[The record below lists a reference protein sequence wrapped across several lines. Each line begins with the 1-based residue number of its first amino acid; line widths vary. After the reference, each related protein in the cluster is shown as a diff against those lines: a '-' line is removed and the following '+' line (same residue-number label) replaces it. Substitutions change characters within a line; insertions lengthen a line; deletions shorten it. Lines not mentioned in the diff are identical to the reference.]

1 MKLDIQRFATPK
13 LVIETDLN
21 KKGFESGL
29 DKIKKIASVGF
40 KGIALSV
47 GAATTALTA
56 LIGKSIQAAGEL
68 EQQVG
73 GAEAVF
79 KDLGDTIEN
88 IKFTSFKDA
97 EGNLLSLKEV
107 ANDAYKTMG
116 LSANDYLATINKM
129 GALMKGSGLD
139 TQKAMD
145 LSGKAMQRAADVA
158 SIMGIDVN
166 SAMESIAGAAK
177 GNFTMMD
184 NLGVAMNATTIEAYA
199 LSKGI
204 KTSYNEMTNAEK
216 VGLAMEMFLEKTAY
230 AEGNYAKEN
239 ETFAGSFS
247 TLKASMQNFL
257 SGAGDV
263 NQLIDSIM
271 GFSEVLIRS
280 IEDAA
285 PRIIDGIIGLV
296 NGIIPEL
303 PKVLKKLLPVVVKGA
318 VDLVKGLAKSLPK
331 LLPILFNAIIQAFEG
346 IVDILPEILDALLKA
361 VIEIINALAQK
372 LPDLIPKIVDAI
384 LQLIP
389 VLIENLPLFIEAGL
403 QLLLGLARG
412 IVDALPLLLEKI
424 PQIIEQLVVA
434 LTDPEMILKLLEASF
449 QINLALAEG
458 LIKSIPILLKSI
470 PTMIINIHKKF
481 IEKVKSMDWGK
492 IGKDILKGIIDGFGK
507 INSYLNKKVNEF
519 KDKITKKFEEVF
531 GIKSPSRVMRDQIG
545 VYLAEGIGVG
555 FEKEID
561 NVYRDMQNAIDLE
574 QSKLQASVE
583 TGSVFNTLQNSTP
596 VAIDINADVEMDG
609 TKVGRMITPV
619 ISKTIKTG
627 GGV

>member
-13 LVIETDLN
+13 LVIETFLD

-29 DKIKKIASVGF
+29 DKIKNIASVGF
-40 KGIALSV
+40 KGIALSI
-47 GAATTALTA
+47 GAASTALTA
-56 LIGKSIQAAGEL
+56 FIGKSIQAAGEL

-73 GAEAVF
+73 GAESVF
-79 KDLGDTIEN
+79 KDLGKTIDD
-88 IKFTSFKDA
+88 IKFKSFQDA
-97 EGNLLSLKEV
+97 EGQLMSLRDV
-107 ANDAYKTMG
+107 ANDAYRTMG

-129 GALMKGSGLD
+129 GALMQGSGLD
-139 TQKAMD
+139 TQRAMD
-145 LSGKAMQRAADVA
+145 LSGQAMQRAADVA
-158 SIMGIDVN
+158 SIMGIDIN

-204 KTSYNEMTNAEK
+204 KTSYNEMTNAQK
-216 VGLAMEMFLEKTAY
+216 VELAMEMFLEKSAY
-230 AEGNYAKEN
+230 ATGNYVKEN

-257 SGAGDV
+257 SGAVDV

-271 GFSEVLIRS
+271 GFSKVLIKS
-280 IEDAA
+280 IEETA
-285 PRIIDGIIGLV
+285 PRIVDGIIGIV

-318 VDLVKGLAKSLPK
+318 VDLIKGLANSLPS
-331 LLPILFNAIIQAFEG
+331 LLPILFNAIVDAFEG

-361 VIEIINALAQK
+361 VIDVVNALAQK

-389 VLIENLPLFIEAGL
+389 VLIENLPLFIDAGV

-412 IVDALPLLLEKI
+412 VVTALPLLTEKV
-424 PQIIEQLVVA
+424 PLLIEQLVLA
-434 LTDPEMILKLLEASF
+434 LTDPEMILKLLGASV

-492 IGKDILKGIIDGFGK
+492 IGSNILKGIIDGFGK
-507 INSYLNKKVNEF
+507 VNQYLTKKVNEF
-519 KDKITKKFEEVF
+519 KDKIMEKFAKIF
-531 GIKSPSRVMRDQIG
+531 KIGSPSKLMRDEIG
-545 VYLAEGIGVG
+545 IYLAQGIGKG
-555 FEKEID
+555 FEDEID
-561 NVYRDMQNAIDLE
+561 KVYGSMQNAIDLE
-574 QSKLQASVE
+574 QSKLQANVE

-609 TKVGRMITPV
+609 TKVGRLITPV
-619 ISKTIKTG
+619 VSKTIKTG

>member
-13 LVIETDLN
+13 LVIETFLD

-29 DKIKKIASVGF
+29 DKIKNIASVGF
-40 KGIALSV
+40 KGIALSI
-47 GAATTALTA
+47 GAASTALTA
-56 LIGKSIQAAGEL
+56 FIGKSIQAAGEL

-73 GAEAVF
+73 GAESVF
-79 KDLGDTIEN
+79 KDLGKTIDD
-88 IKFTSFKDA
+88 IKFKSFQDA
-97 EGNLLSLKEV
+97 EGQLMSLRDV
-107 ANDAYKTMG
+107 ANDAYRTMG

-129 GALMKGSGLD
+129 GALMQGSGLD
-139 TQKAMD
+139 TQRAMD
-145 LSGKAMQRAADVA
+145 LSGQAMQRAADVA
-158 SIMGIDVN
+158 SIMGIDIN

-204 KTSYNEMTNAEK
+204 KTSYNEMTNAQK
-216 VGLAMEMFLEKTAY
+216 VELAMEMFLEKSAY
-230 AEGNYAKEN
+230 ATGNYVKEN

-257 SGAGDV
+257 SGAVDV

-271 GFSEVLIRS
+271 GFSKVLIKS
-280 IEDAA
+280 IEETA
-285 PRIIDGIIGLV
+285 PRIVDGIIGLV

-318 VDLVKGLAKSLPK
+318 VDLIKGLANSLPS
-331 LLPILFNAIIQAFEG
+331 LLPILFNAIVDAFEG

-361 VIEIINALAQK
+361 VIDVVNALAQK

-389 VLIENLPLFIEAGL
+389 VLIENLPLFIDAGV

-412 IVDALPLLLEKI
+412 VVTALPLLTEKV
-424 PQIIEQLVVA
+424 PLLIEQLVLA
-434 LTDPEMILKLLEASF
+434 LTDPEMILKLLGASV

-492 IGKDILKGIIDGFGK
+492 IGSNILKGIIDGFGK
-507 INSYLNKKVNEF
+507 VNQYLTKKVNEF
-519 KDKITKKFEEVF
+519 KDKIMEKFAKIF
-531 GIKSPSRVMRDQIG
+531 KIGSPSKLMRDEIG
-545 VYLAEGIGVG
+545 IYLAQGIGKG
-555 FEKEID
+555 FEDEID
-561 NVYRDMQNAIDLE
+561 KVYGSMQNAIDLE
-574 QSKLQASVE
+574 QSKLQANVE

-609 TKVGRMITPV
+609 TKVGRLITPV
-619 ISKTIKTG
+619 VSKTIKTG

>member
-13 LVIETDLN
+13 LVIETFLD

-29 DKIKKIASVGF
+29 DKIQGIAKTGF
-40 KGIALSV
+40 KGIALSI

-56 LIGKSIQAAGEL
+56 FIGKSIQAAGEL

-73 GAEAVF
+73 GAKSVF
-79 KDLGDTIEN
+79 KDLGKTIDD
-88 IKFTSFKDA
+88 IKFKSFQDA
-97 EGNLLSLKEV
+97 EGQLMSLRDV
-107 ANDAYKTMG
+107 ANDAYRTMG

-129 GALMKGSGLD
+129 GALMQGSGLD

-145 LSGKAMQRAADVA
+145 LSGQAMQRAADVA
-158 SIMGIDVN
+158 SIMGIDIN

-204 KTSYNEMTNAEK
+204 KTSYNEMTNAQK
-216 VGLAMEMFLEKTAY
+216 VELAMEMFLEKSAY
-230 AEGNYAKEN
+230 ATGNYVKEN

-271 GFSEVLIRS
+271 GFSKVLIKS
-280 IEDAA
+280 IEETA
-285 PRIIDGIIGLV
+285 PRIVDGIIGLV

-318 VDLVKGLAKSLPK
+318 VDLVKGLANSLPS
-331 LLPILFNAIIQAFEG
+331 LLPILFNAIVDAFEG

-361 VIEIINALAQK
+361 VIDIVNALAQK

-384 LQLIP
+384 LQMIP
-389 VLIENLPLFIEAGL
+389 VLIENLPLFLTAGM
-403 QLLLGLARG
+403 QLLLGLTKG
-412 IVDALPLLLEKI
+412 LVDAIPQLIDKI
-424 PQIIEQLVVA
+424 PELVDQLVMA
-434 LTDPEMILKLLEASF
+434 LTDPEMTIQLLGAGVELT
-449 QINLALAEG
+449 LALGKG
-458 LIKSIPILLKSI
+458 LIEAIPRLLMIVPQIIQRLAHSIDNRIRN
-470 PTMIINIHKKF
+470 TN
-481 IEKVKSMDWGK
+481 WGEL
-492 IGKDILKGIIDGFGK
+492 GKNVIKGILDGFGK
-507 INSYLNKKVNEF
+507 VNQYLNKKVQEF
-519 KDKITKKFEEVF
+519 KDKITEKFKSIF
-531 GIKSPSRVMRDQIG
+531 GIHSPSTLMRDEVGI
-545 VYLAEGIGVG
+545 YLAQGIGKG
-555 FEKEID
+555 FENEID
-561 NVYRDMQNAIDLE
+561 KVYRNMQNAIDLE

-609 TKVGRMITPV
+609 TKVGRLITPV

>member
-13 LVIETDLN
+13 LVIETFLD

-29 DKIKKIASVGF
+29 DKIKNIASVGF
-40 KGIALSV
+40 KGVALSI

-56 LIGKSIQAAGEL
+56 FIGKSIQAAGEL

-73 GAEAVF
+73 GAESVF
-79 KDLGDTIEN
+79 KDLGKTIDD
-88 IKFTSFKDA
+88 IKFKSFQDA
-97 EGNLLSLKEV
+97 EGQLMSLRDV
-107 ANDAYKTMG
+107 ANDAYRTMG

-129 GALMKGSGLD
+129 GALMQGSGLD
-139 TQKAMD
+139 TQRAMD
-145 LSGKAMQRAADVA
+145 LSGQAMQRAADVA
-158 SIMGIDVN
+158 SIMGIDIN

-204 KTSYNEMTNAEK
+204 KTSYNEMTNAQK
-216 VGLAMEMFLEKTAY
+216 VELAMEMFLEKSAY
-230 AEGNYAKEN
+230 ATGNYVKEN

-271 GFSEVLIRS
+271 GFSKVLIKS
-280 IEDAA
+280 IEETA
-285 PRIIDGIIGLV
+285 PRIVDGIIGLV

-318 VDLVKGLAKSLPK
+318 VDLVKGLANSLPK
-331 LLPILFNAIIQAFEG
+331 LLPILFNAIVDAFEG

-361 VIEIINALAQK
+361 VIDIVNALAQK

-384 LQLIP
+384 LQMIP
-389 VLIENLPLFIEAGL
+389 VLIENLPLFLTAGM
-403 QLLLGLARG
+403 QLLLGLTKG
-412 IVDALPLLLEKI
+412 LVDAIPQLIAKI
-424 PQIIEQLVVA
+424 PELVDQLVMA
-434 LTDPEMILKLLEASF
+434 LTDPEMTIQLLGAGVELTLS
-449 QINLALAEG
+449 LGKG
-458 LIKSIPILLKSI
+458 LIEAIPRLLMLVPQIIQRLAHSIDNRIRN
-470 PTMIINIHKKF
+470 TN
-481 IEKVKSMDWGK
+481 WGEL
-492 IGKDILKGIIDGFGK
+492 GKNVIKGILDGFGK
-507 INSYLNKKVNEF
+507 VNQYLNKKVQEF
-519 KDKITKKFEEVF
+519 KDKITEKFKSIF
-531 GIKSPSRVMRDQIG
+531 GIHSPSTLMRDEIG
-545 VYLAEGIGVG
+545 VYLAQGIGKG
-555 FEKEID
+555 FENEID
-561 NVYRDMQNAIDLE
+561 KVYKSMQNAIDLE

-609 TKVGRMITPV
+609 TKVGRLITPV

>member
-13 LVIETDLN
+13 LVIETFLD

-29 DKIKKIASVGF
+29 DKIKNIASVGF
-40 KGIALSV
+40 KGIALSI
-47 GAATTALTA
+47 GAASTALTA
-56 LIGKSIQAAGEL
+56 FIGKSIQAAGEL

-73 GAEAVF
+73 GAESVF
-79 KDLGDTIEN
+79 KDLGKTIDD
-88 IKFTSFKDA
+88 IKFKSFQDA
-97 EGNLLSLKEV
+97 EGQLMSLRDV
-107 ANDAYKTMG
+107 ANDAYRTMG

-129 GALMKGSGLD
+129 GALMQGSGLD
-139 TQKAMD
+139 TQRAMD
-145 LSGKAMQRAADVA
+145 LSGQAMQRAADVA
-158 SIMGIDVN
+158 SIMGIDIN

-204 KTSYNEMTNAEK
+204 KTSYNEMTNAQK
-216 VGLAMEMFLEKTAY
+216 VELAMEMFLEKSAY
-230 AEGNYAKEN
+230 ATGNYVKEN

-271 GFSEVLIRS
+271 GFSKVLIKS
-280 IEDAA
+280 IEETA
-285 PRIIDGIIGLV
+285 PRIVDGIIGLV

-318 VDLVKGLAKSLPK
+318 VDLIKGLANSLPS
-331 LLPILFNAIIQAFEG
+331 LLPILFNAIVDAFEG

-361 VIEIINALAQK
+361 VIDVVNALAQK

-389 VLIENLPLFIEAGL
+389 VLIENLPLFIDAGV

-412 IVDALPLLLEKI
+412 VVTALPLLTEKV
-424 PQIIEQLVVA
+424 PLLIEQLVLA
-434 LTDPEMILKLLEASF
+434 LTDPEMILKLLGASV

-492 IGKDILKGIIDGFGK
+492 IGSNILKGIIDGFGK
-507 INSYLNKKVNEF
+507 VNQYLTKKVNEF
-519 KDKITKKFEEVF
+519 KDKIMEKFAKIF
-531 GIKSPSRVMRDQIG
+531 KIGSPSKLMRDEIG
-545 VYLAEGIGVG
+545 IYLAQGIGKG
-555 FEKEID
+555 FEDEID
-561 NVYRDMQNAIDLE
+561 KVYGSMQNAIDLE
-574 QSKLQASVE
+574 QSKLQANVE

-609 TKVGRMITPV
+609 TKVGRLITPV
-619 ISKTIKTG
+619 VSKTIKTG